1 MGSVTQSR
9 TMANKKSLGDIVRE
23 EVQKPQQP
31 IESAAQ
37 TQPTQASS
45 PSTRRKNPTK
55 ADLEQMVSELKST
68 LEEAQ
73 DSECTLQEKVMELQA
88 LLQDKEELVME
99 LKQNSEQLE
108 ALKQELEEA
117 QNTALQLS
125 EANYQLVEELESFK
139 TASTTI
145 KPTQPQ
151 KTSLTQLPQLVHRPE
166 HALTQPGGNED
177 FASKTWLL

>member
-1 MGSVTQSR
+1 MGRVTGKKRWQ
-9 TMANKKSLGDIVRE
+9 TKKSLGDIVRE

-31 IESAAQ
+31 IESVAE
-37 TQPTQASS
+37 TQATQASS
-45 PSTRRKNPTK
+45 SSSRRKNPTK

-88 LLQDKEELVME
+88 MVQDKDELITE
-99 LKQNSEQLE
+99 LKQNLEQVE

-117 QNTALQLS
+117 QDTALQLS
-125 EANYQLVEELESFK
+125 EANTKLVQELDTLK
-139 TASTTI
+139 TAPTTL

-151 KTSLTQLPQLVHRPE
+151 KRNLPQLVQRPQ
-166 HALTQPGGNED
+166 HALTQPGGDED
-177 FASKTWLL
+177 FAKNTWLL